1 MKQKL
6 PHIIVAIGLLI
17 ILGSCKTHKKDTDI
31 PTAKQGA
38 LSLTHLSFEQHPQ
51 ISLKG
56 EWEFYWQKYVSP
68 QDFTQANHPK
78 PHFAIL
84 PGIWSAHQNIPVNLK
99 AQGYAT
105 YRLKIALPPN
115 TPSLALKVP
124 TISMAYDLYINGKKL
139 CSVGKIGRNKQE
151 NNPEYRPLILD
162 IPSGH
167 QSLDLVLQVSNFHHR
182 KGGIWR
188 PLQLGT
194 TQAIHSA
201 WLNTTMA
208 DLFLMG
214 SILIMA
220 LYHLGLYFIRRREKS
235 ALYFSLFCLFVGI
248 RIITTGDYMINYIVD
263 IHPSLIIRLEY
274 ITFFIGGLFFAAFI
288 HSIFPK
294 DMHHIPVRVFQAFA
308 LLLTLITIFTPI
320 IVFTRTVII
329 FQVLTLLAGTYSMA
343 VLVIATYRK
352 RESSI
357 AFLAGWLILFTSI
370 LNDILYTNY
379 LVNTGYFAGLGL
391 FLFIF
396 SQAFLL
402 STRFSKAF
410 RQTEKLSEELDYTN
424 KNLERIVA
432 NRTASLQ
439 EANEELQSLNEFKE
453 AMAGMVVHDLK
464 NPLNAII
471 NLTEQVTIKEAGKQ
485 MLDLVTNI
493 LDIQKLE
500 TAQINL
506 TQAGVNLRM
515 LAHQALNQVSY
526 LIEAKDL
533 HIQNGC
539 TATYWV
545 NIDEEIIQR
554 VLTNLLTNAIKYTPE
569 GGNISIE
576 ATLQKQRLIKI
587 WVKDNGIGIPQDK
600 QEMIFDKFGQ
610 VEARQSGVARA
621 SGLGLTFCKLAV
633 EAHGGSIGVRSLP
646 GQGAEFWF
654 TVPLQSIQ
662 TAEQTYEQAAR
673 QNVYG
678 QNKTTK
684 RTPKPFKSFDFQLTS
699 EDKAILAP
707 YLADFQQLD
716 VYEVSAL
723 RRLIN
728 QIDTQERENLQR
740 WLKEITQ
747 AMYACNEDKYY
758 ALLGVA

>member
-17 ILGSCKTHKKDTDI
+17 ILGSCKARKKDTDI
-31 PTAKQGA
+31 PTANQGV
-38 LSLTHLSFEQHPQ
+38 LSLKNWSFEQNPQ
-51 ISLKG
+51 VSLKG
-56 EWEFYWQKYVSP
+56 EWEFYWQKYISP
-68 QDFTQANHPK
+68 QNFKKANRPK
-78 PHFAIL
+78 HHFAAL
-84 PGIWSAHQNIPVNLK
+84 PQIWSQHNTIFKTK

-105 YRLKIALPPN
+105 YRLKIDLPKN

-124 TISMAYDLYINGKKL
+124 TVSMAYDLYINGKKL
-139 CSVGKIGRNKQE
+139 CSVGKIGTNKE
-151 NNPEYRPLILD
+151 GNLPEYRPLVLD
-162 IPSGH
+162 VPSG
-167 QSLDLVLQVSNFHHR
+167 QSSLDVVMHVSNFHHR
-182 KGGIWR
+182 KGGVWR

-194 TQAIHSA
+194 TQAVHAA
-201 WLNTTMA
+201 WLKTTMV

-220 LYHLGLYFIRRREKS
+220 MYHLGLYLIRRREKS
-235 ALYFSLFCLFVGI
+235 ALYFSLFCLFVGV

-263 IHPSLIIRLEY
+263 IHPSLVIRLEY

-308 LLLTLITIFTPI
+308 FLLTLVTVFTPI
-320 IVFTRTVII
+320 IVFTHTVII
-329 FQVLTLLAGTYSMA
+329 FQILTLLAGTYSMG

-357 AFLAGWLILFTSI
+357 AFLAGWLILFASI

-402 STRFSKAF
+402 SSRFSKAF

-533 HIQNGC
+533 HIQNRC

-545 NIDEEIIQR
+545 NIDEEVIQR

-576 ATLQKQRLIKI
+576 ASLQKQRLIKV

-633 EAHGGSIGVRSLP
+633 EAHGGTIGVRSLP

-654 TVPLQSIQ
+654 TVPLKSIQ
-662 TAEQTYEQAAR
+662 TAEQTYDQVAR

-678 QNKTTK
+678 QNKIIK

>member
-1 MKQKL
+1 
-6 PHIIVAIGLLI
+6 
-17 ILGSCKTHKKDTDI
+17 
-31 PTAKQGA
+31 
-38 LSLTHLSFEQHPQ
+38 
-51 ISLKG
+51 
-56 EWEFYWQKYVSP
+56 
-68 QDFTQANHPK
+68 
-78 PHFAIL
+78 
-84 PGIWSAHQNIPVNLK
+84 
-99 AQGYAT
+99 
-105 YRLKIALPPN
+105 
-115 TPSLALKVP
+115 
-124 TISMAYDLYINGKKL
+124 MA
-139 CSVGKIGRNKQE
+139 
-151 NNPEYRPLILD
+151 
-162 IPSGH
+162 
-167 QSLDLVLQVSNFHHR
+167 NFHHR

-188 PLQLGT
+188 PLHLGT
-194 TQAIHSA
+194 TESIHSE
-201 WLNTTMA
+201 WLKTTMV

-235 ALYFSLFCLFVGI
+235 ALYFSLFCLFVGV
-248 RIITTGDYMINYIVD
+248 RIVTTGDYMINHI
-263 IHPSLIIRLEY
+263 INLPCSLVIRLEY
-274 ITFFIGGLFFAAFI
+274 ITFFIGGLFFASFVY
-288 HSIFPK
+288 SIFPK
-294 DMHHIPVRVFQAFA
+294 DMNRVPVRLFQACA
-308 LLLTLITIFTPI
+308 LVLTLITIFAPI
-320 IVFTRTVII
+320 IVFTHTVVI
-329 FQVLTLLAGTYSMA
+329 FQVLTLVAGLYVMVVLA
-343 VLVIATYRK
+343 IATFKR
-352 RESSI
+352 RESST
-357 AFLAGWLILFTSI
+357 AFLVGWLILFASI

-379 LVNTGYFAGLGL
+379 FVNTGYFAGLGL

-402 STRFSKAF
+402 SSRFSKAF
-410 RQTEKLSEELDYTN
+410 RQAEKLTKELDYTN

-464 NPLNAII
+464 NPLNSII

-500 TAQINL
+500 TAQIHL
-506 TQAGVNLRM
+506 HQTGVNLRT

-533 HIQNGC
+533 HIQNRC

-545 NIDEEIIQR
+545 NVDEEIVQR

-569 GGNISIE
+569 GGEISLE
-576 ATLQKQRLIKI
+576 ATLQKQRQIKV
-587 WVKDNGIGIPQDK
+587 WVKDNGVGIPEDK
-600 QEMIFDKFGQ
+600 QDMIFDKFGQ

-633 EAHGGSIGVRSLP
+633 EAHGGTIGVRSLP

-654 TVPLQSIQ
+654 TVPLKSIQ
-662 TAEQTYEQAAR
+662 TAEETYDHAAR
-673 QNVYG
+673 KDVYG
-678 QNKTTK
+678 SNKTTN
-684 RTPKPFKSFDFQLTS
+684 RTPKPFKSFDFQLTPD
-699 EDKAILAP
+699 DKAVLAP
-707 YLADFQQLD
+707 YLPDFQQLD

-723 RRLIN
+723 RRLIG
-728 QIDTQERENLQR
+728 QIDAQDRENLQR